1 MSVRDLLLPA
11 AETFLK
17 LFLKTSG
24 AETWPVQQRRRGRA
38 PVPNRSVSSQGYC
51 RPKEAAG
58 RCSCWPSI
66 CSQPCTPGSIQGRG
80 SCPRTSIRFQPSEP
94 CLLAEGLQRSFK
106 VLGRHVHQVCGLL
119 WLRNQ
124 RKPEALLPFFL
135 AH

>member
-24 AETWPVQQRRRGRA
+24 AETWPVRQRRRGRA